1 MNQRARAGETVSPCD
16 VLVAAM
22 TAAVVRTAT
31 AVAAAVST
39 VVVLVI
45 VLVALDI
52 GVIAEI
58 VVHQGFFVKENSA
71 SERNEKSNVNQFFHI
86 LNSVAMPKGSV
97 RSANGFEYM
106 HDSSCCNADSG
117 IVITAIRL
125 KPKNVFVE
133 LLFFIKY
140 IEKYVIL

>member
-1 MNQRARAGETVSPCD
+1 MNQRARADETVSPCD

-31 AVAAAVST
+31 VVAAAVST

-58 VVHQGFFVKENSA
+58 VRKKRLDCRVTRA
-71 SERNEKSNVNQFFHI
+71 
-86 LNSVAMPKGSV
+86 A
-97 RSANGFEYM
+97 Y
-106 HDSSCCNADSG
+106 
-117 IVITAIRL
+117 TA
-125 KPKNVFVE
+125 VE
-133 LLFFIKY
+133 LDARLCKSH
-140 IEKYVIL
+140 LCSTANASAD